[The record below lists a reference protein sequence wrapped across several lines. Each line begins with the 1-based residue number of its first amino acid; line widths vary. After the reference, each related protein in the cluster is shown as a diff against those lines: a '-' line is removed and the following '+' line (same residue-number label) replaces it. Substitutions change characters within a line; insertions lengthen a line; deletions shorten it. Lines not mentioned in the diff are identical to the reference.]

1 MFRAWRQRGFLTR
14 SEVEALPSTTYPGAA
29 RPQTGRVDTRQSAG
43 TEICALPF
51 ATGAHPL
58 GVAAVSVRGTGP
70 RGPSGLTPAGSGDN
84 SVSGRTITPATA
96 TALTAAAVHPPRTP
110 ARPIRRSP
118 PPTRLPGP
126 PP

>member
-29 RPQTGRVDTRQSAG
+29 RPQTGRVDTRQAAG

-58 GVAAVSVRGTGP
+58 GVAAVSGRGTRARGP
-70 RGPSGLTPAGSGDN
+70 RESGMTPARPGDN
-84 SVSGRTITPATA
+84 SGRGRTITP
-96 TALTAAAVHPPRTP
+96 PTP
-110 ARPIRRSP
+110 NAPN
-118 PPTRLPGP
+118 
-126 PP
+126 